1 MVGLRLLGIN
11 MIDKRLRQAFPSASY
26 DAVFGGLSI
35 ILLGDFS
42 QLHPV
47 FDKPLYHNAEGGLSE
62 MEAFGLVAYCLA
74 ATPVGHLEKEE
85 FLRDQPYPV
94 QMLRS
99 IQKKQI

>member
-1 MVGLRLLGIN
+1 MAGLRLLGIN

-74 ATPVGHLEKEE
+74 ATPVGTPRERGISSRLTIPSPNTTPH
-85 FLRDQPYPV
+85 
-94 QMLRS
+94 S
-99 IQKKQI
+99 